1 MNVVAAICV
10 AMGVIAFA
18 ALCVYR
24 WREWRSDVRKNAL
37 YEAKWQRSL
46 RRDNI
51 ARLERELG
59 IGQQPYATVT
69 TVNEEREAQLLPP
82 HTVRGR
88 R

>member
-59 IGQQPYATVT
+59 IGQQDYAT
-69 TVNEEREAQLLPP
+69 ERSADQQLRPP